1 MKNSKVVLLWIT
13 LIVLVLFTA
22 YMFYIKETTFCLYS
36 ILFILFD
43 VIFIC
48 KSMFVNNPDKKYN
61 SAINNIL
68 KTYDCILVEIEVLP
82 DLTDK
87 KLIITQSFQ
96 DIANTEYEIRKP
108 VYYLNNENGYDF
120 LLIDKDEV
128 YTYTIR
134 KEENLNTH
142 LDLYIKERN
151 IQEMQLKKE
160 QEVIGNLDK
169 TAIIRINGEEEYKVS
184 PIRKKEV

>member
-1 MKNSKVVLLWIT
+1 MKNSKVVLLWTT

-22 YMFYIKETTFCLYS
+22 YMLYIKEMTFAIFG
-36 ILFILFD
+36 ILFIVFD
-43 VIFIC
+43 FIIIC
-48 KSMFVNNPDKKYN
+48 KGLLNSNPNKKYDN
-61 SAINNIL
+61 TINNIL
-68 KTYDCILVEIEVLP
+68 KTYDCILVEIEALP
-82 DLTDK
+82 NKTEK

-96 DIANTEYEIRKP
+96 DIVNTEYEIRKP

-120 LLIDKDEV
+120 ILIDKDEV
-128 YTYTIR
+128 YTHTIR
-134 KEENLNTH
+134 KEENLNTY